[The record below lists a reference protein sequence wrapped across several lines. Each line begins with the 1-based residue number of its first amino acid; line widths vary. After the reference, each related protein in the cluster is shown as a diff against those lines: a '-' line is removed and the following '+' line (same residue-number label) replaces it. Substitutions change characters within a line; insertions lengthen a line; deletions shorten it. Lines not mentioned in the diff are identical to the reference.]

1 MEVGSGF
8 FFSPNSKSRTPLPND
23 FSPDMVPELAKE
35 TCLNW
40 FYKIAS
46 IRELVPRVYVEMS
59 LIKSYNF
66 ISTK

>member
-1 MEVGSGF
+1 MI
-8 FFSPNSKSRTPLPND
+8 
-23 FSPDMVPELAKE
+23 PDTAKE

-46 IRELVPRVYVEMS
+46 IRELVPRVYVEMA

-66 ISTK
+66 LPTK